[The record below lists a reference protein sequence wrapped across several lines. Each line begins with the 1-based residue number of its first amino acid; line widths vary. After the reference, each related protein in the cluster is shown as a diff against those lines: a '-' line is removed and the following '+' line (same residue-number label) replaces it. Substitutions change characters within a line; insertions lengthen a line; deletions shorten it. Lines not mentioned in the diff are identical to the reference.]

1 MRGQQPQ
8 QLLHIVLAVD
18 GIDVQAGYGQ
28 VCCQIFVFSQL
39 AEIGR
44 QQQLDPA
51 ALEVVVSSVERML
64 PVGIEF
70 GDQDGLIHLHPFHTL
85 GRQRIQ

>member
-1 MRGQQPQ
+1 
-8 QLLHIVLAVD
+8 LHIVLAVD

-44 QQQLDPA
+44 QQQLD
-51 ALEVVVSSVERML
+51 LLLRWW
-64 PVGIEF
+64 
-70 GDQDGLIHLHPFHTL
+70 
-85 GRQRIQ
+85 